1 LHPLLPGP
9 AELLREIL
17 PERGVDMW
25 SKNGV
30 MLPEFVEVRMNI
42 RVRFP
47 GSHFPFSC
55 GAHCVHA
62 CIACNARRQRIFHK
76 AGRKCIAKQRRVCVF
91 IGAQSMKNSANTKRR
106 IRSFEAA
113 EDVHAMLDRAQRE
126 DQRGRGRAFAALL
139 DNPKRL

>member
-1 LHPLLPGP
+1 
-9 AELLREIL
+9 
-17 PERGVDMW
+17 MW

-62 CIACNARRQRIFHK
+62 CIACNAPSQRIFHK
-76 AGRKCIAKQRRVCVF
+76 AGRECNANRVRMCVF
-91 IGAQSMKNSANTKRR
+91 IGAQSMKICDTA
-106 IRSFEAA
+106 
-113 EDVHAMLDRAQRE
+113 
-126 DQRGRGRAFAALL
+126 
-139 DNPKRL
+139 